1 MASIG
6 SAALVFS
13 FLLALGAG
21 TMGLLG
27 ARRGSRLLSENARRA
42 LWATALLA
50 TLASIVLL
58 YSLVSHDFQV
68 KYVFEHSSTHLPLV
82 YTISALWAGQ
92 EGSLL
97 LWFWLLSI
105 LAVLAVRKHSAPGN
119 LRPYVL
125 SVLAFTLAF
134 FALMIIATSNPF
146 QLLAERP
153 AEGVGMLPLL
163 ENPGMVIHP
172 PILFLGYAGY
182 AVPFAFALAALLSGE
197 LDKQWLK
204 AVRPWNLLAWLA
216 LSVGILIGAWWSYV
230 ELGWGGYWAWDPV
243 ENASLIPWLIGTAF
257 LHSTMVQ
264 ERRGMHKTWNVLL
277 PTLAFVLCLF
287 ATLVTRG
294 GIIVSDLHGFASSI
308 QPIAYFLLAFIAL
321 ALLGSLTLAYRRRQQ
336 LRDEREVQSF
346 FSRESSFL
354 LTNLF
359 FCGAAA
365 LVFLGT
371 AFPALTRALQGNM
384 VSLSGSF
391 YNRAIGPL
399 MTLIVCLMGIC
410 PVLGWEGLDKGLS
423 RLAGPVVGALIAAV
437 AAFALGVRQLFPLL
451 STVICSFVALSL
463 LGILIR
469 DVASRHRA
477 TGENYAQALLR
488 LMGKS
493 RRRYGAYLV
502 HLAIVLIAA
511 GITGSSAYKREY
523 LVSLQ
528 PGQATQ
534 LDGYTVRHEDHTIE
548 VLDAEPVT
556 YQSRIRYATTLGI
569 YRGERKVSAV
579 VAEKNHHWALPNPW
593 VTEVAIYSSLKEDL
607 YIILADLDPAGLAT
621 FQMVIN
627 PLVNWIWLGGGLLLV
642 GTLTAAWPQRRDG
655 AAED

>member
-1 MASIG
+1 MAWLG
-6 SAALVFS
+6 S
-13 FLLALGAG
+13 LALALSFVLSVTAGAA
-21 TMGLLG
+21 GLLG
-27 ARRGSRLLSENARRA
+27 ARRGSQPLYEHARRA
-42 LWATALLA
+42 VWATAFLV
-50 TLASIVLL
+50 TLAAMALL

-68 KYVFEHSSTHLPLV
+68 RYVFQHSSTHLPLI
-82 YTISALWAGQ
+82 YTISAFWAGQ

-97 LWFWLLSI
+97 LWFWLLS
-105 LAVLAVRKHSAPGN
+105 LLVVLAIREQSAPEV
-119 LRPYVL
+119 LRPYLL
-125 SVLAFTLAF
+125 SVLAFTLSF
-134 FALMIIATSNPF
+134 FAFMLVATSNPF
-146 QLLAERP
+146 QLLAGRP

-163 ENPGMVIHP
+163 ENPGMVVHP

-182 AVPFAFALAALLSGE
+182 TVPFAFALAALLSGN

-204 AVRPWNLLAWLA
+204 AVRLWNLLAWLA
-216 LSVGILIGAWWSYV
+216 LSIGILIGAWWSYV

-264 ERRGMHKTWNVLL
+264 ERRGMHKLWNVLL

-294 GIIVSDLHGFASSI
+294 GIIVSDLHGFASSL

-321 ALLGSLTLAYRRRQQ
+321 ALLTSLALSYLRRPA

-371 AFPALTRALQGNM
+371 IFPALTQALQGRM
-384 VSLSGSF
+384 VSLTGSF

-399 MTLIVCLMGIC
+399 MALVVCLMGIC
-410 PVLGWEGLDKGLS
+410 PVLRWEGQDKGL
-423 RLAGPVVGALIAAV
+423 RRFLAPALGALLAIV
-437 AAFALGVRQLFPLL
+437 TAFVLGVRQLFPLL
-451 STVICSFVALSL
+451 STAICSFVVLSL
-463 LGILIR
+463 LGILFR
-469 DVASRHRA
+469 DLASRHRA
-477 TGENYAQALLR
+477 TGENTVQALLR
-488 LMGKS
+488 LLAKS
-493 RRRYGAYLV
+493 HRRYGAYLV
-502 HLAIVLIAA
+502 HLAIVFIAI

-523 LVSLQ
+523 LISMR

-534 LDGYTVRHEDHTIE
+534 LHGYTIRYEDRTVE
-548 VLDAEPVT
+548 MLNAEPVT
-556 YQSRIRYATTLGI
+556 YQSRIRYATALGI
-569 YRGERKVSAV
+569 YRGERKVSTL

-593 VTEVAIYSSLKEDL
+593 VTEVAIHSNLKEDL
-607 YIILADLDPAGLAT
+607 YIILASLDNAGLAS
-621 FQMVIN
+621 FQIVIN
-627 PLVNWIWLGGGLLLV
+627 PLVNWIWLGGG
-642 GTLTAAWPQRRDG
+642 
-655 AAED
+655 